1 MYPDINKWCVNNSD
15 QNFEKIASNNNV
27 KNKFSSRYK
36 PRDSHLN
43 SENFYYI

>member
-27 KNKFSSRYK
+27 KNNI
-36 PRDSHLN
+36 PA
-43 SENFYYI
+43 